1 MFSTRRFVFQR
12 KACFVGA
19 GLCALF
25 WPIRK
30 KEKLSM
36 ISFKADIIN
45 EAAQSLNSIKSMS
58 RNDAGILYHFPRQ
71 FCNAHF

>member
-1 MFSTRRFVFQR
+1 MFSTCRFIFQR

-19 GLCALF
+19 GLCALS

-30 KEKLSM
+30 MENLSM

-45 EAAQSLNSIKSMS
+45 EAAQSLKWIKSMS

-71 FCNAHF
+71 FCNAQF